1 MVCCDGNTADDLL
14 CPTPTG
20 KQEIKRELTMVEA
33 QPRTSRAPCNDH
45 ANDKGDVE
53 DGDLRVAAPME
64 DVLSP
69 SYQWSLPPNI
79 REAA

>member
-1 MVCCDGNTADDLL
+1 
-14 CPTPTG
+14 
-20 KQEIKRELTMVEA
+20 MVEA